1 MNHATQTA
9 LRAIIMALENA
20 KIINEQAVDQIVL
33 QLRIAADGE
42 SDADRQ
48 DEADEL
54 RTLAD
59 DVESDARLDL
69 PLG

>member
-1 MNHATQTA
+1 MNHSTQTA
-9 LRAIIMALENA
+9 LRAIVMGLENA
-20 KIINEQAVDQIVL
+20 GVVNDQAVEQIVQ
-33 QLRIAADGE
+33 QLRIAADSE

-59 DVESDARLDL
+59 DIESDARLDI

>member
-20 KIINEQAVDQIVL
+20 KIINEQAVNQIVL